1 MYFTG
6 KKRKHYDDS
15 KDICVWGENPR
26 PNKLSKIWPV
36 FDSGGYGD
44 AAMLNLQVLQKS
56 PIVKNP
62 LLFNYPDKEYGLV
75 DIHREPW
82 FGGIN
87 ASWKQTHMSKTIPND
102 DMTKRI
108 YSSVSKQLQIINSHF
123 QRSMFKYKYPRV
135 TRSNILLE
143 SSNPLRPATHLSLAM
158 KAIRFQAT
166 PQRELPCY
174 GNLELPLKIKQE
186 RDSPVYKPM
195 RSIRETESVQVKT
208 ESGVKSE
215 REKEKEK
222 DR

>member
-1 MYFTG
+1 M
-6 KKRKHYDDS
+6 
-15 KDICVWGENPR
+15 
-26 PNKLSKIWPV
+26 

-44 AAMLNLQVLQKS
+44 AAILNLQVLQKS

-62 LLFNYPDKEYGLV
+62 LLFNYPDKDYGLV
-75 DIHREPW
+75 DIYQEPFKTDW

-87 ASWKQTHMSKTIPND
+87 ASWKQTYMTNTIPND

-143 SSNPLRPATHLSLAM
+143 SSNPLRPATQLSLAM
-158 KAIRFQAT
+158 KAIRFQPT

-195 RSIRETESVQVKT
+195 RSIREAEPVQVKT
-208 ESGVKSE
+208 ESEVKTE

-222 DR
+222 DRYVSLIFYFTCTTAPNILLVLKSISKETV

>member
-1 MYFTG
+1 M
-6 KKRKHYDDS
+6 
-15 KDICVWGENPR
+15 
-26 PNKLSKIWPV
+26 

-44 AAMLNLQVLQKS
+44 AAILNLQVLQKS

-62 LLFNYPDKEYGLV
+62 LLFNYPNKECGLA
-75 DIHREPW
+75 DIYQEPVNTEW
-82 FGGIN
+82 FSGIN
-87 ASWKQTHMSKTIPND
+87 TSWKQTHMSKTIPND
-102 DMTKRI
+102 DMTKKI

-143 SSNPLRPATHLSLAM
+143 SSNPLRPATQLSLSM
-158 KAIRFQAT
+158 KAIRFQPT

-195 RSIRETESVQVKT
+195 RSIRETEPVQ
-208 ESGVKSE
+208 VKSE